1 MSTSQ
6 ALDVFSNSSLPFI
19 MGRMVEDSGF
29 RRLTWSRARTLEVL
43 ESSRFVEER
52 VRFNVFENELPA
64 NAWLDPFDIA

>member
-1 MSTSQ
+1 
-6 ALDVFSNSSLPFI
+6 